1 MNKKMLT
8 LMIVL
13 GVILVVLVVLVS
25 ILVPY
30 FGEKI
35 QSTTVAETTTTVAPE
50 NLGAND
56 EGNLLSIKIEAGSQS
71 YTFVREN
78 SASLWEMEGMPA
90 VTLDQSQVNITAGTL
105 SKGAV
110 AQDVNGNFEDLDQ
123 YGLKNPSG
131 KVILTYADGAVDVYY
146 VGAQAMSGS
155 RCYAY
160 KEGTKR
166 LVLMSNTFYS
176 TVMREPY
183 SYAMVKTF
191 SVDGNNLKTLRISKG
206 DQVLLKLVNVGEES
220 MSLGEYIITEPYQVL
235 AVDEIKDFT
244 EQFSALSISGTVDV
258 TNDNLAAYGLAEPAY
273 TIEGAYDPY
282 YVSGTGD
289 FTMYVGDVTEGGGS
303 YYICFEGE
311 EGVYTIPTDQ
321 LSFATNVVTYS
332 LVNRMY
338 MLYSLKTMDK
348 LTITANGATHDVKIT
363 QPAED
368 AERTEKATYQLDGK
382 ETDRQ
387 AGVDM
392 YLKLISLSSHGEVP
406 STTQPDTE
414 PTLSVTLTFASD
426 TKLMPG
432 VYTFYPYEHD
442 YYSVYVDGLP
452 QFYTRTEKVDAF
464 LDAYAAFLETA
475 K

>member
-25 ILVPY
+25 VLVPY
-30 FGEKI
+30 FGEKLD
-35 QSTTVAETTTTVAPE
+35 STTTATSATTVAPD
-50 NLGAND
+50 NLGCDAVD
-56 EGNLLSIKIEAGSQS
+56 QLLSMRIETEARDF
-71 YTFVREN
+71 TFTRKD
-78 SASLWEMEGMPA
+78 SASDWEMEDNPG
-90 VTLDQSQVNITAGTL
+90 VNLDQSLVGTTASTL
-105 SKGAV
+105 SKGIV
-110 AQDVNGNFEDLDQ
+110 AQNVNGDFDNLDQ

-131 KVILTYADGAVDVYY
+131 KVTLTYADGTVDVYL

-176 TVMREPY
+176 AVMREPY
-183 SYAMVKTF
+183 TYATVKSF
-191 SVDGNNLKTLRISKG
+191 SVDGNNLKTLRILKG

-235 AVDEIKDFT
+235 ATDDITDFT
-244 EQFSALSISGTVDV
+244 EQFSSISISGTVDV

-273 TIEGAYDPY
+273 TIEGTYDPY

-289 FTMYVGDVTEGGGS
+289 FVMYVGDITGVGGS
-303 YYICFEGE
+303 YFVCFEGE
-311 EGVYTIPTDQ
+311 EGVYTIPEDQ
-321 LSFATNVVTYS
+321 LSFATGVVTYS

-348 LTITANGATHDVKIT
+348 LTITADGTTHDVKII
-363 QPAED
+363 QPTED
-368 AERTEKATYQLDGK
+368 AAATEKATYQLDGK

-406 STTQPDTE
+406 NTAQPDTD
-414 PTLSVTLTFASD
+414 PTLSVTLTFASE
-426 TKLMPG
+426 THLMPG

-442 YYSVYVDGLP
+442 YYAVYVDGQP

-464 LDAYAAFLETA
+464 LEAYAAFLETA